1 MEKCWQFLAHLDRR
15 WLFGLTF
22 FVVGLPL
29 LTGIVLP
36 QKISPMTRNVFD
48 AIDDLPDGSR
58 VLMALDFDPSAEGEL
73 EPMANA
79 FVRHCAEK
87 GHKIYFMTVWPQG
100 VGMIQRQMALLKQE
114 YPKKYEYGKNFV
126 NLGYG
131 PGMDGAIQSVVNGFS
146 VLYDADQ
153 RGTPLSKIPMMQ
165 GVESAKDIPLIINV
179 SAGDPGLK
187 QWIQYAATP
196 YKSINIVGG
205 TTGVQASTLYPYIP
219 GQMIG
224 MLAGLKPAAEY
235 EVLLLKHYPELAERP
250 DANLGGMRMTSQEAA
265 HFTLIL
271 IIILGNIVM
280 WKTQQWGKRA

>member
-1 MEKCWQFLAHLDRR
+1 MEKIWGFLATLDRR

-36 QKISPMTRNVFD
+36 QKISPMTENVFD
-48 AIDDLPDGSR
+48 AIDNLPAGSR

-114 YPKKYEYGKNFV
+114 YPTKYEYGKNYV
-126 NLGYG
+126 TLGYG
-131 PGMDGAIQSVVNGFS
+131 PGLDGAIKSVVSGFS
-146 VLYDADQ
+146 GLYDADQ
-153 RGTPLSKIPMMQ
+153 RGTPLSRIPMME
-165 GVESAKDIPLIINV
+165 GVDSVKDIPLIINV

-235 EVLLLKHYPELAERP
+235 EVLLLKKYPELAERP

-280 WKTQQWGKRA
+280 WKTQQWGKHA